1 MKYLQLLL
9 GCLFC
14 LAFFATAGCK
24 PKNQIVGE
32 PPADQPTSS
41 PVVSSPVQPLN
52 LSPSPP
58 QASQTSQIKAE
69 QSPSLD
75 LSRLENSVRPSV
87 IWVTVFDSSGNLL
100 RTQTGFFIS
109 ADGRLVTTAHAIG
122 GGINAVAKTGDG
134 GIYNVDG
141 ILASSATLDLAILQA
156 DTKRV
161 PFLPLNKNGSILSGT
176 HVVVVGSGLAGNEGT
191 PRRATISTQQSDRFE
206 ITGATSASSIGSPVV
221 DVNGEVIGAVISAG
235 EKALVR
241 PSSVLESLLS
251 QIASDAMP
259 RWPQTAGRSPSPS
272 PSPSPRTTP
281 KPRLV
286 YAPAPSFPPKATRP
300 GVAGSG
306 RFRLTFDARGNVR
319 NVEIVQSTGN
329 VLFDQAAT
337 KTLRQWKCSPGREWV
352 ATVPVTFQSQ

>member
-41 PVVSSPVQPLN
+41 PVVSSPVQPLS
-52 LSPSPP
+52 LSPSPT
-58 QASQTSQIKAE
+58 QASQIKAE

-87 IWVTVFDSSGNLL
+87 IWVTVFDSSGKLL

-109 ADGRLVTTAHAIG
+109 SDGKFVTTAHAIEG
-122 GGINAVAKTGDG
+122 AINAVAKTGDG
-134 GIYNVDG
+134 GIYNVNG
-141 ILASSATLDLAILQA
+141 ILASSTTLDLAILQA

-206 ITGATSASSIGSPVV
+206 ITGATSASSLGSPVV

-319 NVEIVQSTGN
+319 NVEI
-329 VLFDQAAT
+329 
-337 KTLRQWKCSPGREWV
+337 
-352 ATVPVTFQSQ
+352 